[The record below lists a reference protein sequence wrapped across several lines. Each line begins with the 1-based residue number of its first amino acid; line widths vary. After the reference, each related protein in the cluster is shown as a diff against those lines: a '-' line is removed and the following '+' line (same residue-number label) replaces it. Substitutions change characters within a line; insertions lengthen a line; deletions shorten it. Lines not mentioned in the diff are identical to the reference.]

1 MPVAESDGTKRA
13 GQQATALRRT
23 LHERGLRMTPQ
34 RQLVLDAVRALG
46 HATPEQVCTQVQREA
61 PAVNITTVYRS
72 LDLLERLGLV
82 RHTHLGHGAP
92 NYSVHEHEHVHLVC
106 HGCGTVTEVPPD
118 VMSGLA
124 ERLAAEAGFA
134 LDVTHVA
141 LSGHCRDCQDRDDR
155 DRARRPRR
163 HRCPD
168 PDSAV
173 PAHRGDFLAE
183 QRAMARTAAVVDRSH
198 RGVLA
203 VPGDDRLTWLHLLLT
218 QHVSELPDGAGTEAL
233 VLDLNGRVLHH
244 AVVAHVG
251 GTVWL
256 DTEPG
261 DAPVLLD
268 YLEKMRFWSKVEP
281 RDATDELA
289 VLSVVG
295 PDTPAVLDRVG
306 APLPGARICEW
317 RPAGRWAR
325 APDAVARHG
334 RRGPPRSPRRQGRLA
349 RPARR
354 GRRAPGRDDG
364 VRGVPGGGA
373 CAAAAPRHG
382 RPHDPARGRLDPV
395 GRAPDQGLLPRAGDG
410 RAGGEPRAARPRRM
424 VLLHLDAGDE
434 ELPAPGDPVLRDGRA
449 VGRVGSVAQHH
460 ELGPVALALVKR
472 SVPVDAE
479 LIAGVDDRAT
489 PARIDPD
496 SVPPDDGTPPPG
508 RAAQLRGGLRR

>member
-1 MPVAESDGTKRA
+1 
-13 GQQATALRRT
+13 
-23 LHERGLRMTPQ
+23 MTGP
-34 RQLVLDAVRALG
+34 DI
-46 HATPEQVCTQVQREA
+46 PE
-61 PAVNITTVYRS
+61 
-72 LDLLERLGLV
+72 
-82 RHTHLGHGAP
+82 
-92 NYSVHEHEHVHLVC
+92 
-106 HGCGTVTEVPPD
+106 PD
-118 VMSGLA
+118 VSEPDL
-124 ERLAAEAGFA
+124 
-134 LDVTHVA
+134 
-141 LSGHCRDCQDRDDR
+141 
-155 DRARRPRR
+155 
-163 HRCPD
+163 PD

-218 QHVSELPDGAGTEAL
+218 QHVSELPVGAGTEAL
-233 VLDLNGRVLHH
+233 VLDVNGRVLHH

-251 GTVWL
+251 TTVWL

-268 YLEKMRFWSKVEP
+268 YLDKMRFWSKVEP

-295 PDTPAVLDRVG
+295 PNTPAVLDRVG
-306 APLPGARICEW
+306 APLPGPAYGSGPLPGGGLVRRMPWPGTDAADLLVPRADKDAWLARLAAAGA
-317 RPAGRWAR
+317 RPAGTMAFEAFRVEAL
-325 APDAVARHG
+325 APRLHLDTDDRTIPHEVGWIPSAVHLTKGCYRGQETVARVAN
-334 RRGPPRSPRRQGRLA
+334 L
-349 RPARR
+349 
-354 GRRAPGRDDG
+354 
-364 VRGVPGGGA
+364 
-373 CAAAAPRHG
+373 G
-382 RPHDPARGRLDPV
+382 RP
-395 GRAPDQGLLPRAGDG
+395 
-410 RAGGEPRAARPRRM
+410 PRRM

-434 ELPAPGDPVLRDGRA
+434 ELPAPGDPVLRDGRT

-479 LIAGVDDRAT
+479 LIAGVDHRAT